1 MKKIYS
7 QLEVEVL
14 LLAEDIVSTSNT
26 YTYGQDFEPGTN
38 ADSWWG
44 N

>member
-26 YTYGQDFEPGTN
+26 YTYGDDFSEGTS
-38 ADSWWG
+38 AKDWEW
-44 N
+44 